1 MTKAELI
8 ERIMDSLIDPWTDC
22 PEDYIDATFIDTHEA
37 QDLIDQIRDDED
49 KMDLEPEDRL
59 PAEVTPELMMIA
71 YNCNVRKNKHEL
83 TVKRLAEYITDNE
96 MVCEYDNYYLPELE
110 NGIDMIPVD
119 FIADTDGFP
128 FMDNASPLDILC
140 IGMNSRQT
148 FNPQHEFCWFD
159 AEKKVIHSTN
169 HPFRD
174 GILDAK
180 AFAEYI
186 LSDEGNECLGYFI
199 EDIMSKKDIVK
210 VFGNEKEE

>member
-8 ERIMDSLIDPWTDC
+8 ERIMDSLIDPWADC
-22 PEDYIDATFIDTHEA
+22 PEDYIGATLIDIHEA

-49 KMDLEPEDRL
+49 KMDLDPKDRL

-83 TVKRLAEYITDNE
+83 TVKRLAEYIPDNE
-96 MVCEYDNYYLPELE
+96 MVCEYSTYYLPELE

-119 FIADTDGFP
+119 FLTDTDGFP
-128 FMDNASPLDILC
+128 FLENASPLDIMR
-140 IGMNSRQT
+140 IGVNSRHV
-148 FNPQHEFCWFD
+148 FNPNHEFCWFD
-159 AEKKVIHSTN
+159 KEKNILHSTD

-186 LSDEGNECLGYFI
+186 LSTEGQDCLDYFTECI
-199 EDIMSKKDIVK
+199 MDTEDIRK
-210 VFGNEKEE
+210 VFEYEKEE